1 MPFIAS
7 KYAALIF
14 DVKIVTLQ
22 NAAMRNSTRYT
33 YTKYQ
38 NKLLFKVSPAQL
50 RIALNKGLIDANIEV
65 YNDDLTLIQDFFK
78 MNSTRR
84 VNGRER
90 SNKVSNKVCQ
100 SSGGHARNDD
110 GISVKCG
117 EKSSS
122 SSKTALHCKQSHMHG
137 QSSECGNDRNIGKTD
152 LANRKSNKQHSTQYK
167 ENEGT
172 NECEHTVG
180 DILRGRLDRV
190 EDLQSGKGELDGR
203 ANFTAST
210 SIGIY
215 GDVCCSEGSIC
226 ELSKS
231 VRFVDRERNTNT
243 CGTSVSNDCTECD
256 SRDCLGAVDGVFY
269 SVDDKLCN
277 NDLHSVIKNG
287 EEIGKSDNSF
297 GTKKGQGA
305 VDVEC
310 IEYCS
315 FSVSSDSVYGQ
326 HKTKTNVISNVGGSA
341 TLTKAGKTSI
351 RHTQR
356 KTKSYGQTERN
367 DTKFNANYI
376 QGELNANNKENSSDI
391 GDNFSN
397 GKHDAGDRG
406 VGAGIYDNNGCDDA
420 RCVNGIESK
429 GVRELTQSTS
439 TLLSTTKGLKSNS
452 SSKASNTNETS
463 TLNECLNER
472 NLLVGNYALLNTPKE
487 ELAAANEKAIILSK
501 IEQRVANNESIKSIC
516 NELNISRMQY
526 YRMLKA
532 YKTQGLAGLVDKRTT
547 AKDSKAGEIIPDVLK
562 EQAIMIWRA
571 CGAGGINYAQMHES
585 LHNYAGM
592 KLGYDYKNFLDGKVE
607 ELFSV
612 KTLIAFMD
620 EYKRINHLEASI
632 VEKGLDK
639 TKSYKQPAQG
649 NSKNRVSERND
660 MWEIDSSPLDCM
672 LQDEN
677 GVEFR
682 PHILSVIDIYSGRM
696 VCTLGDVSNA
706 LSLVRLLWKAI
717 DTMGLPLKI
726 KGDNGKDYLSKH
738 FQGVINRLGITYDF
752 TAPYSGE
759 LKPFVERAFKTI
771 QHSVISLLPGYLGH
785 NLATREIIEQRT
797 PKKDRIAKNE
807 FGKVKKTNQSHLMDF
822 SQAEQVL
829 DTAVNKWNIISN
841 KRVKNRISRID
852 AFNSCDNPLTKM
864 TYEYFLA
871 RAGELYE
878 KKVQKKGININSR
891 TYISADMP
899 SVGTSIK
906 VVTNIDN
913 ISEIY
918 VYDGDFNFIC
928 IAKDNNIAELSAEE
942 LKANKKAFDK
952 ECQAINKVIKDTN
965 ISEFTKLTLE
975 HDKKVIKQLHEEKLK
990 DETIILRD
998 DEASK
1003 KYKEKGKL
1011 LKEVSSCLDYTA
1023 PKIQTINDE
1032 DEMSYEDLIRNS
1044 KIS

>member
-1 MPFIAS
+1 MPFIAT

-14 DVKIVTLQ
+14 KVTESNLRY
-22 NAAMRNSTRYT
+22 AAINNSKKYT
-33 YTKYQ
+33 YTKFQ
-38 NKLLFKVSPAQL
+38 NKLLFKVTNSQL
-50 RIALNKGLIDANIEV
+50 RIALNKGLISADTEV

-78 MNSTRR
+78 TNSRR

-122 SSKTALHCKQSHMHG
+122 SSKTALHCKQSHMYG
-137 QSSECGNDRNIGKTD
+137 QSSECGNDRNTGKTD

-167 ENEGT
+167 ENEGA

-180 DILRGRLDRV
+180 DTLKGKLDGV
-190 EDLQSGKGELDGR
+190 EDLQSGKGELNDTARTIDTTSKRKWRECKYINGVNYRQTIYTSNQTSSWELTDNFR
-203 ANFTAST
+203 AFQLRGCRCGY
-210 SIGIY
+210 SIYNLTRIVTRGFEDY
-215 GDVCCSEGSIC
+215 N
-226 ELSKS
+226 
-231 VRFVDRERNTNT
+231 ERN
-243 CGTSVSNDCTECD
+243 
-256 SRDCLGAVDGVFY
+256 
-269 SVDDKLCN
+269 
-277 NDLHSVIKNG
+277 
-287 EEIGKSDNSF
+287 GKSRWN
-297 GTKKGQGA
+297 KQGENTSKA
-305 VDVEC
+305 ISEN
-310 IEYCS
+310 
-315 FSVSSDSVYGQ
+315 
-326 HKTKTNVISNVGGSA
+326 KRRTN
-341 TLTKAGKTSI
+341 
-351 RHTQR
+351 
-356 KTKSYGQTERN
+356 E
-367 DTKFNANYI
+367 
-376 QGELNANNKENSSDI
+376 QGELNVNNKENSSDI

-397 GKHDAGDRG
+397 GKHDARDKEARARVSNDSKSVDTGCFDG
-406 VGAGIYDNNGCDDA
+406 GEDKGAGEFA
-420 RCVNGIESK
+420 SA
-429 GVRELTQSTS
+429 TS
-439 TLLSTTKGLKSNS
+439 TFLPTTKGFSTNT
-452 SSKASNTNETS
+452 SSKISNIDATNSS

-472 NLLVGNYALLNTPKE
+472 ESILSNNPSVCHLSHVLLNTPKE
-487 ELAAANEKAIILSK
+487 ELAIANEKAVILSK

-532 YKTQGLAGLVDKRTT
+532 YKEQGLAGLVDKRTT
-547 AKDSKAGEIIPDVLK
+547 AKDNSKVGEIIHDVLK

-612 KTLIAFMD
+612 KTLIAFID

-649 NSKNRVSERND
+649 NSKNRASTRND

-726 KGDNGKDYLSKH
+726 KGDNGKDYLSNH

-797 PKKDRIAKNE
+797 PKKDRKAKNE

-852 AFNSCDNPLTKM
+852 AFNSCDNPLIKM

-918 VYDGDFNFIC
+918 VYDEKFNFIC

-1011 LKEVSSCLDYTA
+1011 LKEVSTCSDYTA
-1023 PKIQTINDE
+1023 PKIQEIE
-1032 DEMSYEDLIRNS
+1032 EEHEMSYEDLIRNS
-1044 KIS
+1044 KIG

>member
-1 MPFIAS
+1 MPFIAT

-14 DVKIVTLQ
+14 KVTESNLRY
-22 NAAMRNSTRYT
+22 AAINNSKKYT
-33 YTKYQ
+33 YTKFQ
-38 NKLLFKVSPAQL
+38 NKLLFKVTPAQL
-50 RIALNKGLIDANIEV
+50 RIALNKSLISADTPV

-78 MNSTRR
+78 TNSRR
-84 VNGRER
+84 TN
-90 SNKVSNKVCQ
+90 
-100 SSGGHARNDD
+100 ARAKWIQGKSQRPFKTEQNT
-110 GISVKCG
+110 SVKCRAG
-117 EKSSS
+117 FAYGTSNIQGYTVLSSAVSPDAKVFS
-122 SSKTALHCKQSHMHG
+122 SRDDNGYA
-137 QSSECGNDRNIGKTD
+137 
-152 LANRKSNKQHSTQYK
+152 
-167 ENEGT
+167 
-172 NECEHTVG
+172 
-180 DILRGRLDRV
+180 
-190 EDLQSGKGELDGR
+190 KGE
-203 ANFTAST
+203 
-210 SIGIY
+210 I
-215 GDVCCSEGSIC
+215 
-226 ELSKS
+226 
-231 VRFVDRERNTNT
+231 
-243 CGTSVSNDCTECD
+243 
-256 SRDCLGAVDGVFY
+256 
-269 SVDDKLCN
+269 
-277 NDLHSVIKNG
+277 
-287 EEIGKSDNSF
+287 
-297 GTKKGQGA
+297 
-305 VDVEC
+305 
-310 IEYCS
+310 
-315 FSVSSDSVYGQ
+315 
-326 HKTKTNVISNVGGSA
+326 
-341 TLTKAGKTSI
+341 
-351 RHTQR
+351 
-356 KTKSYGQTERN
+356 
-367 DTKFNANYI
+367 
-376 QGELNANNKENSSDI
+376 NANNKKNSNDI
-391 GDNFSN
+391 RDNALN
-397 GKHDAGDRG
+397 GTKNAGDREIRTRVSNDSKSVDTG
-406 VGAGIYDNNGCDDA
+406 CFNGGEGKGAGEFTSA
-420 RCVNGIESK
+420 
-429 GVRELTQSTS
+429 TS
-439 TLLSTTKGLKSNS
+439 TFLPTTKGFDTNT
-452 SSKASNTNETS
+452 SSKISNIDATNSS

-472 NLLVGNYALLNTPKE
+472 NAVGNYALLNTSEE

-547 AKDSKAGEIIPDVLK
+547 AKDSKAGEIIPDILK
-562 EQAIMIWRA
+562 EQAIIIWRA
-571 CGAGGINYAQMHES
+571 CGAGSINYTQMHES

-649 NSKNRVSERND
+649 NSKNRVSERNE

-682 PHILSVIDIYSGRM
+682 PHILSVVDIYSGRM
-696 VCTLGDVSNA
+696 VCSLGDVSNA

-717 DTMGLPLKI
+717 STMGLPMKI
-726 KGDNGKDYLSKH
+726 KGDNGKDYLSNH
-738 FQGVINRLGITYDF
+738 FQGVINRFGITYDF

-759 LKPFVERAFKTI
+759 LKPFVERGFKTI

-852 AFNSCDNPLTKM
+852 AFNSCDNPLIKM

-918 VYDGDFNFIC
+918 VYDEKFNFIC
-928 IAKDNNIAELSAEE
+928 IAKDNTIAELSAEE
-942 LKANKKAFDK
+942 LKANKKAFAK

-1011 LKEVSSCLDYTA
+1011 LKEVSSCLDYSA
-1023 PKIQTINDE
+1023 PKIQTNDE

-1044 KIS
+1044 KIG